1 MPLQTMKNIPAYIY
15 IYIYMYVYVYIIY
28 VYRVVNH
35 LKGKSDI

>member
-1 MPLQTMKNIPAYIY
+1 MPLQTMKNIPAY